1 MNLLLFYVTI
11 TVIILNVTAS
21 AVCFSAWIVSQR
33 KTMLFAAAA
42 LFFYFLD
49 VVVIFQDSLLITT
62 DFDYQNTTYLA
73 IRSMLTIATSVGFI
87 GSLWM
92 LVQNL
97 VDKRGLAMRIGP
109 LYLFICVSLLV
120 LATMP
125 ESPEQRFVFY
135 TMRAVF
141 IYFIL
146 FYSLGSWRISRQ
158 KETATRIYHFR
169 YLFWAVLVLNTL
181 VIVEDYLAFIVLSH
195 PIMGSEMLPF
205 GSERNYAEELM
216 VFACAAFLIGD
227 AVKILR
233 SRYKKPPVK
242 ASGVKVMNVPESI
255 TQYSLRFKLSDR
267 EEDVLKLILDGKDNS
282 NIASTLC
289 ISYNTVKVHVHHIL
303 KKTKCSNRKD
313 LIQDFWRDA

>member
-1 MNLLLFYVTI
+1 MILLLFYVTI

-21 AVCFSAWIVSQR
+21 AVCLSAWIVSQR
-33 KTMLFAAAA
+33 RTMLFAAAA

-87 GSLWM
+87 GSLWL

-109 LYLFICVSLLV
+109 LYLFICASLLV

-135 TMRAVF
+135 SMRAVF

-146 FYSLGSWRISRQ
+146 FYSL
-158 KETATRIYHFR
+158 
-169 YLFWAVLVLNTL
+169 
-181 VIVEDYLAFIVLSH
+181 
-195 PIMGSEMLPF
+195 

-242 ASGVKVMNVPESI
+242 ASSIQVMNVPESI
-255 TQYSLRFKLSDR
+255 TQYSLRFKLSER